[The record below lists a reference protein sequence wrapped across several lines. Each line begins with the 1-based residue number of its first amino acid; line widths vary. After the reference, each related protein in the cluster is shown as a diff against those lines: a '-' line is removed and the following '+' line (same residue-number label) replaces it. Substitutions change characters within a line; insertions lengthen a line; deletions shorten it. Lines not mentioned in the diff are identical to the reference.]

1 MASFMMTC
9 HARGIE
15 LHIPAA
21 KFPDS
26 YLIRWGI
33 ARGNPG
39 RLTSAGTKGIRHAPG
54 HFALS

>member
-1 MASFMMTC
+1 M
-9 HARGIE
+9 HGGIE

-39 RLTSAGTKGIRHAPG
+39 RQTSAGIKGIRHAPG